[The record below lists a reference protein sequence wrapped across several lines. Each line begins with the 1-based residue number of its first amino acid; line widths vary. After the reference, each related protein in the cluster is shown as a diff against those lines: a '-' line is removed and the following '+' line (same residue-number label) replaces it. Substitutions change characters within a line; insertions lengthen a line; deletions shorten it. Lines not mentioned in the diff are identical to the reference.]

1 MKVLFVSP
9 LAGLGGSERSLLD
22 LIVSLR
28 QTVPAIGATL
38 LLFEDGE
45 LAQAAREHGVAVWV
59 EPLPPRL
66 ASLGESTVSG
76 MPVHRAGEFAAA
88 ALVAPAYFARLR
100 ARVRDFAPDVIHT
113 NGMKAHLLFGALFTG
128 WPLIVHL
135 RDFPSERPLT
145 RHLVPWL
152 GLGRGRRVIVVTNSR
167 AVAADVATL
176 APRAE
181 TRVVYNGIDTAYFTP
196 GSGAPERLSELA
208 NMPRAEDGTLHVG
221 MLATYA
227 WWKGQRLFIEAV
239 ARARATA
246 PEIPFRAFVIGGSV
260 YATRGSELES
270 TEVERLVRSLGLER
284 HVGLVP
290 FQRDVAQVFQS
301 LDIVVHA
308 SIRPEPFG
316 RTIVEAMASG
326 RPVAIS
332 RAGGAAELFEEGS
345 TGLGFRPGDPDDLA
359 RVLLVLL
366 RDPQLRCALGEAG
379 RKHAVAAFD
388 RARLGREIAQ
398 VYAELL
404 GVGS

>member
-45 LAQAAREHGVAVWV
+45 LARAAREHGVAVWV

-76 MPVHRAGEFAAA
+76 MPAHRAREFAAA
-88 ALVAPAYFARLR
+88 TLVAPAYFARLR

-128 WPLIVHL
+128 WPLVVHL

-152 GLGRGRRVIVVTNSR
+152 GRRRRVIVVTNSR
-167 AVAADVATL
+167 AVATDVATL
-176 APRAE
+176 APRVA

-196 GSGAPERLSELA
+196 KAGTPERLCALA
-208 NMPRAEDGTLHVG
+208 KLPRAEAGTLHVG
-221 MLATYA
+221 MIATYA

-239 ARARATA
+239 ARARAAA
-246 PEIPFRAFVIGGSV
+246 PEIPFRAYVIGGSV

-270 TEVERLVRSLGLER
+270 TELERLVRSLGLEQ
-284 HVGLVP
+284 HVGFVP

-345 TGLGFRPGDPDDLA
+345 TGLGFLPGEPDDLA

-366 RDPQLRCALGEAG
+366 RDPQLRRALGEAG
-379 RKHAVAAFD
+379 RTHAVAAFD